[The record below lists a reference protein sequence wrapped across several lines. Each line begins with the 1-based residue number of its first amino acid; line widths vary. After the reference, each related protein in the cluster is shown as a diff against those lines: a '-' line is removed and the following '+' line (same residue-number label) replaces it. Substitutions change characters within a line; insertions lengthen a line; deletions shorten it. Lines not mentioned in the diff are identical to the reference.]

1 MHSMQ
6 NVVVK
11 DPNTGASVVVQAP
24 SIANVSR
31 QYAVTL
37 NQYEQT
43 RATLYD
49 GLVYPAAGTTQLNFF
64 AVPQGQGT
72 SVLGT
77 GTKTLSDTNLQLA
90 GQLPATQRFL
100 IERVTLKVQP
110 STPSNNA
117 AIIDPAYLGA
127 PTSFLP
133 INDVWYILRSGNLQ
147 LKLADKVYVQEAPL
161 DVFPPTSSMR
171 IDAALAQET
180 LTNTGNTTGNNSLEI
195 GFAQS
200 YGMTYD
206 LDPDNLLIDS
216 NMSFGLTLNW
226 PEGLQAINKPARI
239 FARLEGTLYRMVQ

>member
-6 NVVVK
+6 NVTV
-11 DPNTGASVVVQAP
+11 TGANGQSAVIQAP
-24 SIANVSR
+24 SIANVSG

-49 GLVYPAAGTTQLNFF
+49 HLVYPAAGTTLLSFF
-64 AVPQGQGT
+64 AAPQGQGV
-72 SVLGT
+72 SVLGP
-77 GTKTLSDTNLQLA
+77 GAKTASDTNLTLA
-90 GQLPATQRFL
+90 GQLPSTQRFL
-100 IERVTLKVQP
+100 IERVCLKVQP
-110 STPSNNA
+110 STPSGSG
-117 AIIDPAYLGA
+117 IIDPAYLGV
-127 PTSFLP
+127 PTIFNP
-133 INDVWYILRSGNLQ
+133 INDVWYILRSGNLT

-161 DVFPPTSSMR
+161 DVFPPTSAMR
-171 IDAALAQET
+171 IDSALAQET
-180 LTNTGNTTGNNSLEI
+180 LSNTGNTTGNNALEI

-216 NMSFGLTLNW
+216 NMSFQLNLSW
-226 PEGLQAINKPARI
+226 PEGVQAIQKPAAI

>member
-1 MHSMQ
+1 MHSLQ
-6 NVVVK
+6 NVTVTG
-11 DPNTGASVVVQAP
+11 PNGQSAIVQAP

-49 GLVYPAAGTTQLNFF
+49 GLVYPAAGTTQLSFF
-64 AVPQGQGT
+64 ALPQGQGT
-72 SVLGT
+72 SVLGA

-110 STPSNNA
+110 STPSGSG
-117 AIIDPAYLGA
+117 IIDPAYLGA
-127 PTSFLP
+127 PSIFNP
-133 INDVWYILRSGNLQ
+133 INDVWYILRSGNLS
-147 LKLADKVYVQEAPL
+147 LKLADKIYVQEAPL
-161 DVFPPTSSMR
+161 DCFPPTSAMR
-171 IDAALAQET
+171 IDTALAQET
-180 LTNTGNTTGNNSLEI
+180 LTNTGNTTGNNALEI

-206 LDPDNLLIDS
+206 LDPDNLLIDA

-226 PEGLQAINKPARI
+226 PEGVQAIQKPARI
-239 FARLEGTLYRMVQ
+239 FARLEGTLFRQVQ